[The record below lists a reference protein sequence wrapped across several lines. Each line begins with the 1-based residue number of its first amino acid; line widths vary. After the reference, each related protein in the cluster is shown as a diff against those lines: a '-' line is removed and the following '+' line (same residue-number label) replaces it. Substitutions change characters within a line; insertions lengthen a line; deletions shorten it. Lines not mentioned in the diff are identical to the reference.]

1 MTYVSSPRPSP
12 WHRHC
17 FTQGVGGRKTQ
28 VLRISVASDSSQA
41 IQFRL
46 EGNLAGPWVEE
57 LRKLTD
63 EALTQKKVVSLDLH
77 GVRFVDTQGVALL
90 REFSRRRISQMNCS
104 QFVIQQMKEVEP

>member
-1 MTYVSSPRPSP
+1 M
-12 WHRHC
+12 
-17 FTQGVGGRKTQ
+17 
-28 VLRISVASDSSQA
+28 LRISVVGDSDQT

-57 LRKLTD
+57 LRRLAD
-63 EALTQKKVVSLDLH
+63 EALSQKKAVSLDLR

-90 REFSRRRISQMNCS
+90 REFSRCRISQVNCS